1 MNFDCTKIPT
11 EKAYALRKQFI
22 DAFVDTSHELY
33 VKYIRDI
40 RANDT
45 VQGEGLVLS
54 HLWSCLQKNTAHI
67 VDFYA
72 AMRYLYERKDEKVF
86 VMWDIRPEKIV
97 YPKSWSVYPSYT
109 PPCEILLKSDEMISI
124 EPRELC
130 EVLLH
135 DHHIAEDR
143 IADMS
148 RYFLREDV
156 YIFDETCTWYVAL
169 THEEHKQKRLCFS
182 NIQEINSFA
191 VI

>member
-1 MNFDCTKIPT
+1 MNFDYTKIPT

-33 VKYIRDI
+33 VKYIRDVQASDI
-40 RANDT
+40 

-54 HLWSCLQKNTAHI
+54 HLWSCLHKSTAHV

-72 AMRYLYERKDEKVF
+72 AMRYLYRLKNETVY

-97 YPKSWSVYPSYT
+97 YPKSWSDYPSYT

-124 EPRELC
+124 DAKELC

-143 IADMS
+143 IVDMS

-156 YIFDETCTWYVAL
+156 YIFDATCTWYIAL
-169 THEEHKQKRLCFS
+169 THEEHNQKRLCFS
-182 NIQEINSFA
+182 NVGEIKSLE
-191 VI
+191 VV